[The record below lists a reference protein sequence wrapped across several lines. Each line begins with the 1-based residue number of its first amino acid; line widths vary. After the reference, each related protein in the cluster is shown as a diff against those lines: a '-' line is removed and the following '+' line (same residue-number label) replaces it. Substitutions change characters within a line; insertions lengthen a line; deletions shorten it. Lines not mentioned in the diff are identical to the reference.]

1 MRSEGDMAI
10 NMTEEQFN
18 RLIQAIRPQEQDE
31 RGGAVQRQG
40 TAGAAAVVG
49 QMPGCQLGRNKI
61 KRFKKWNDWLRD
73 AESKMRFLSIA
84 EGSQKVDFL
93 RSCAGGELR
102 VLEQRGESQIRRH
115 SGKSRY
121 GGSCTEKTYVRRGRE
136 GNHQSSPKIREQGQ
150 DVDGAP
156 ADGAG

>member
-93 RSCAGGELR
+93 RSCAEGELIEFWSKEVR
-102 VLEQRGESQIRRH
+102 VRFEDI
-115 SGKSRY
+115 
-121 GGSCTEKTYVRRGRE
+121 
-136 GNHQSSPKIREQGQ
+136 
-150 DVDGAP
+150 P
-156 ADGAG
+156 AN